1 VACRRG
7 TAWERDASGK
17 AATPITHVV
26 IVCQETRGAKAHAAD
41 GCPTA
46 RRCHSP
52 NRRTSAPTA
61 HVGPKLATEREV
73 WHSLGALQKGGA
85 LTGAKDIAVSSRFK
99 TREEAAWNQ
108 ALLERFL
115 DGAPLGIIV
124 LDTDLRFLRV
134 NSRATTMLGIAE
146 DALRGDR
153 FKDALP
159 AMFNELEA
167 ILTDVVVGGT
177 ARLGVETSAPT
188 FRSRDQPRRYLGS
201 YYPLKEPDGTVIGV
215 GCMFTDIT
223 EQRAA
228 EHALADSEAQRDAI
242 LGEMLRAEEAERS
255 RLALGLHDDTIQV
268 LCALLV
274 LLDQTIPLALRHN
287 ETEIGSRLKAARD
300 VLAGATDRAR
310 HLMFELHPSVLHQR
324 GLNAA
329 VTALADDIVPA
340 DQRNVDDRHPRH
352 TLFLGARRAHL
363 PRRERSARQRS
374 QALPGRMLQRPS
386 APNTRG
392 SWQASSET
400 TGADF
405 PADPQGLPCPIR
417 FTSACTR

>member
-1 VACRRG
+1 
-7 TAWERDASGK
+7 
-17 AATPITHVV
+17 
-26 IVCQETRGAKAHAAD
+26 
-41 GCPTA
+41 
-46 RRCHSP
+46 
-52 NRRTSAPTA
+52 
-61 HVGPKLATEREV
+61 
-73 WHSLGALQKGGA
+73 
-85 LTGAKDIAVSSRFK
+85 
-99 TREEAAWNQ
+99 
-108 ALLERFL
+108 
-115 DGAPLGIIV
+115 
-124 LDTDLRFLRV
+124 
-134 NSRATTMLGIAE
+134 
-146 DALRGDR
+146 
-153 FKDALP
+153 
-159 AMFNELEA
+159 MFNELEA

-177 ARLGVETSAPT
+177 SRLGVETSAPT

-228 EHALADSEAQRDAI
+228 ERALADSEAQRDAI

-329 VTALADDIVPA
+329 VTALADDIARQINATSTIDIPDTRYSWELEELTYRVVSEA
-340 DQRNVDDRHPRH
+340 LANVRKHSRAERFSVHLSEHPRE
-352 TLFLGARRAHL
+352 LAGVVRDD
-363 PRRERSARQRS
+363 
-374 QALPGRMLQRPS
+374 GR
-386 APNTRG
+386 G
-392 SWQASSET
+392 
-400 TGADF
+400 F
-405 PADPQGLPCPIR
+405 PVDPQGLPCPIR

>member
-1 VACRRG
+1 M
-7 TAWERDASGK
+7 
-17 AATPITHVV
+17 
-26 IVCQETRGAKAHAAD
+26 
-41 GCPTA
+41 
-46 RRCHSP
+46 
-52 NRRTSAPTA
+52 
-61 HVGPKLATEREV
+61 
-73 WHSLGALQKGGA
+73 
-85 LTGAKDIAVSSRFK
+85 TGAKDIAVSSRFK

-124 LDTDLRFLRV
+124 LDPDLRFLRV
-134 NSRATTMLGIAE
+134 NSRATAMLGIAE

-167 ILTDVVVGGT
+167 ILTDVVLGGT
-177 ARLGVETSAPT
+177 ARLAVETSAPA

-268 LCALLV
+268 LCALLL
-274 LLDQTIPLALRHN
+274 LLDQTIPLALRHDQ
-287 ETEIGSRLKAARD
+287 TEIGLRLKAARD

-310 HLMFELHPSVLHQR
+310 LLMFELHPSVLHQR

-329 VTALADDIVPA
+329 VTALADDI
-340 DQRNVDDRHPRH
+340 
-352 TLFLGARRAHL
+352 
-363 PRRERSARQRS
+363 ARQINATSTIDIPDTRYS
-374 QALPGRMLQRPS
+374 WELEELTYRVVSEALANVRKHSRANHFSVHLSEHARELQGVVRDDGRGFPS
-386 APNTRG
+386 APARTPLSHPLHLGLHSMTERIRLAGGDLVLTSDVG
-392 SWQASSET
+392 SGT
-400 TGADF
+400 TIEFRIPLDERAQGWHT
-405 PADPQGLPCPIR
+405 PAPR
-417 FTSACTR
+417 